1 MHIKTIIVDDMFV
14 SDIRNLFVIL
24 SIHTYMYIF
33 ICIKSLTFSLNI
45 LSYIFWPYANIP
57 ISTTTSTTTTTIYTA
72 ISESKY

>member
-1 MHIKTIIVDDMFV
+1 MICLFPIYAIYLYYLYTI
-14 SDIRNLFVIL
+14 
-24 SIHTYMYIF
+24 YIY

-57 ISTTTSTTTTTIYTA
+57 ISTTTSTTTTTTIYTA